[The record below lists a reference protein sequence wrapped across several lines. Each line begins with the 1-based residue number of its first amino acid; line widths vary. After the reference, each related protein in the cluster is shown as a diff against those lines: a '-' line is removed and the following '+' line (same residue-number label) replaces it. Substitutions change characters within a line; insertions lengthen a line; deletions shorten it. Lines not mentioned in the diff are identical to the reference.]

1 MKIDVKLKIKQ
12 WIRKWGVWSVGTLA
26 VATLLSGIAYSYFAT
41 DGWGTKDKVTP
52 TPTPT
57 HTAVPT
63 PTPTRAPTST
73 PVATPVPTPTP
84 THTPTGGGGGGGGG
98 GIGAVFT
105 VTNIAG
111 TGVWYGN
118 TWTASAQP
126 GETNFVTL
134 RIVSSF
140 GAPFVVNAS
149 VVGNCSPVYGAGNYT
164 VPALGVK
171 DITFTWI
178 ADNSSPLGVC
188 VSNITIREAYPQPT
202 PTPTP
207 TPTSTPTVVCYAWDI
222 NCDGAVNMYD
232 MSIVALHWGETGVGG
247 WIRADVNSDGVINSF
262 DMTIIGQHW
271 TG

>member
-1 MKIDVKLKIKQ
+1 MKTDIKLKIKR
-12 WIRKWGVWSVGTLA
+12 WIGKWGGWVLGTLIVA
-26 VATLLSGIAYSYFAT
+26 IVLAGIAVSYVAT
-41 DGWGTKDKVTP
+41 DEWGTGDGKA

-57 HTAVPT
+57 HTSMPT
-63 PTPTRAPTST
+63 PTPTYVPTST
-73 PVATPVPTPTP
+73 PVATPAPTPTPTP

-98 GIGAVFT
+98 VGAVFT

-134 RIVSSF
+134 RIASSF
-140 GAPFVVNAS
+140 GSPFVVNAS
-149 VVGNCSPVYGAGNYT
+149 VTGNCSTVYGAGNYT
-164 VPALGVK
+164 VPTLGVK

-178 ADNSSPLGVC
+178 ADNSSPLGTC
-188 VSNITIREAYPQPT
+188 VSNITIQEAYPQPT
-202 PTPTP
+202 PTPTLTP
-207 TPTSTPTVVCYAWDI
+207 TPTPTVICYAWDI

-232 MSIVALHWGETGVGG
+232 MSTIALHWGETGVGG
-247 WIRADVNSDGVINSF
+247 WIRADVNSDGVINVL